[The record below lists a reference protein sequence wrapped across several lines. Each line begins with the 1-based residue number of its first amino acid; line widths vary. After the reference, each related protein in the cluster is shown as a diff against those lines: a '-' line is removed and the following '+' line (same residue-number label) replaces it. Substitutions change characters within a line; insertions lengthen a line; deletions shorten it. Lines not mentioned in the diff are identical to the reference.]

1 MIVKAYH
8 DLTAA
13 INGIKNNKSDAH
25 LEALNRIQANL
36 TPGNQMP
43 IEVSGS
49 RRPRVE
55 RPTEQREELTYS
67 QSPRVHFQEQLIEPS
82 PTRMIVASPKEA
94 IVASSPSPQ
103 PTIHP
108 KSKSILK
115 QPKFTASDSIAE
127 RVKSRHASHNDNQT
141 TNAPE

>member
-1 MIVKAYH
+1 
-8 DLTAA
+8 
-13 INGIKNNKSDAH
+13 
-25 LEALNRIQANL
+25 
-36 TPGNQMP
+36 MP

-55 RPTEQREELTYS
+55 RPAEQREELTDS

-82 PTRMIVASPKEA
+82 PTWMIVASPKEA

-103 PTIHP
+103 PIIHP
-108 KSKSILK
+108 KPKSILK

-127 RVKSRHASHNDNQT
+127 RVKARHASQNDNQT
-141 TNAPE
+141 TNEPELSIAECIAARRRQKEQANPVLDFDTRELLEY